1 MLIVRLSFFQPAPL
15 SEEKVSAMIEEKAKE
30 IVEEVIAA
38 LKPALCPKNTKKND
52 RVDLFPSEEK
62 VSGRVG

>member
-38 LKPALCPKNTKKND
+38 LKPAVP
-52 RVDLFPSEEK
+52 EEHEK
-62 VSGRVG
+62 E